1 MPLKASK
8 DGVGRMKWSEISIHT
23 TNEAIEPI
31 SYILHESGASGVVIE
46 DPFELTKEREDQ
58 FGEIY
63 QLNPDDYPEEGVM
76 VKAYLPVNSFLG
88 ETVEAIKESINNLI
102 IYDIDLGKNKVTIS
116 EVHEEEWA
124 TAWKKYYNP
133 VKISEKFTIVP
144 TWEIYEPVSSDE
156 LIIELDP
163 GMAFG
168 TGTHPTTV
176 LCIQAL
182 ERIVRPGDRVID
194 VGTGSGVL
202 SIAAAML
209 GAEDVRAYDLD
220 EVAVTS
226 AKLNIKLNKVSKTV
240 SISQNNLLDGVEEN
254 SADVIVA
261 NILAEVI
268 LRFTDDVARIVKPG
282 GVFIASG
289 IIQPKKDQVKEAL
302 IASGFE
308 ITETNLMED
317 WVALIAKRI

>member
-1 MPLKASK
+1 
-8 DGVGRMKWSEISIHT
+8 MKWSEIGILT

-31 SYILHESGASGVVIE
+31 SHILHEAGASGVVIE
-46 DPFELTKEREDQ
+46 DPFELVKEREDQ

-63 QLNPDDYPEEGVM
+63 QLNPDDYPEEGVII
-76 VKAYLPVNSFLG
+76 KAYLPVNSFLG
-88 ETVEAIKESINNLI
+88 ETVDGIKEAVNNLVS
-102 IYDIDLGKNKVTIS
+102 YDIDIGKNRVTIS
-116 EVHEEEWA
+116 EVNEEEWA

-144 TWEIYEPVSSDE
+144 TWEEYEPVSSDE

-182 ERIVRPGDRVID
+182 ERTVQTGDRIID

-202 SIAAAML
+202 SIAAAKL
-209 GAEDVRAYDLD
+209 GAGRIEALDLD
-220 EVAVTS
+220 EVAVNVAS
-226 AKLNIKLNKVSKTV
+226 GNIKLNKVQDLVKVRQS
-240 SISQNNLLDGVEEN
+240 NLLDGVEGE
-254 SADVIVA
+254 SDIVVA

-268 LRFTDDVARIVKPG
+268 LRFVHDAYRIVKKDG
-282 GVFIASG
+282 YFITSG
-289 IIQPKKDQVKEAL
+289 IIQQKKESVKEAL
-302 IASGFE
+302 LNAGFAIE
-308 ITETNLMED
+308 EVISMED
-317 WVALIAKRI
+317 WVAIIAKK

>member
-1 MPLKASK
+1 
-8 DGVGRMKWSEISIHT
+8 MKWSELSIHT

-31 SYILHESGASGVVIE
+31 SHILHEAGASGVVIE
-46 DPFELTKEREDQ
+46 DPFELTKERQDQ

-63 QLNPDDYPEEGVM
+63 QLNPDDYPEEGVI

-88 ETVEAIKESINNLI
+88 ETVDAIKESINNLI
-102 IYDIDLGKNKVTIS
+102 IHNIDIGINKVTIS
-116 EVHEEEWA
+116 EVNEEEWA
-124 TAWKKYYNP
+124 TAWKKYYHP

-144 TWEIYEPVSSDE
+144 TWEIYTPVSSDE

-176 LCIQAL
+176 MCIQAL
-182 ERIVRPGDRVID
+182 ERTVQPGDRVID

-226 AKLNIKLNKVSKTV
+226 ARLNIKLNKVSGKVTT
-240 SISQNNLLDGVEEN
+240 SQNNLLDGVEEN
-254 SADVIVA
+254 SADVVVA

-268 LRFTDDVARIVKPG
+268 LRFTDDVARVVKPG
-282 GVFIASG
+282 GTFIASG
-289 IIQPKKDQVKEAL
+289 IIQQKKDQVKEGL
-302 IASGFE
+302 IQSGFE
-308 ITETNLMED
+308 ITETILMED
-317 WVALIAKRI
+317 WVAIIAKRI

>member
-1 MPLKASK
+1 
-8 DGVGRMKWSEISIHT
+8 MKWSEISIHT
-23 TNEAIEPI
+23 TNEAVEPI
-31 SYILHESGASGVVIE
+31 SYILHEAGASGVVIE
-46 DPFELTKEREDQ
+46 DPFELVKEREDQ

-63 QLNPDDYPEEGVM
+63 QLNPDDYPEEGVI

-102 IYDIDLGKNKVTIS
+102 IHNIDIGINKVTIC

-144 TWEIYEPVSSDE
+144 TWEDYTPVSSDE

-182 ERIVRPGDRVID
+182 EKIVKNGDEVID

-202 SIAAAML
+202 SIAAALL
-209 GAEDVRAYDLD
+209 GAKHIRAFDLD
-220 EVAVTS
+220 EVAVTT
-226 AKLNIKLNKVSKTV
+226 ARINIKLNKVNKTV
-240 SISQNNLLDGVEEN
+240 DVSQNNLLDGVIEH
-254 SADVIVA
+254 SADVVVA

-268 LRFTDDVARIVKPG
+268 LRFTDDTARVVKPG
-282 GVFIASG
+282 GYFIASG
-289 IIQPKKDQVKEAL
+289 IIKQKKEQVMEAL
-302 IASGFE
+302 EDADFE
-308 ITETNLMED
+308 IVETILMED
-317 WVALIAKRI
+317 WVAIISKKK

>member
-1 MPLKASK
+1 
-8 DGVGRMKWSEISIHT
+8 MKWSEISIHT

-31 SYILHESGASGVVIE
+31 SNILHEAGASGVVIE
-46 DPFELTKEREDQ
+46 DPLELTKEREDQ

-63 QLNPDDYPEEGVM
+63 QLNPDDYPEEGVI

-102 IYDIDLGKNKVTIS
+102 IYNIDLGINKVTIS

-124 TAWKKYYNP
+124 TAWKKYYHP
-133 VKISEKFTIVP
+133 VKISERFTIVP
-144 TWEIYEPVSSDE
+144 TWEEYSPVNSDE

-176 LCIQAL
+176 MCIQAL
-182 ERIVRPGDRVID
+182 ERTVKNGDKVID

-209 GAEDVRAYDLD
+209 GAEQVRAYDLD
-220 EVAVTS
+220 EVAVRS
-226 AKLNIKLNKVSKTV
+226 ARLNIKLNKVSDIVTV
-240 SISQNNLLDGVEEN
+240 SQNNLLDGVEEH
-254 SADVIVA
+254 SADVVVA

-268 LRFTDDVARIVKPG
+268 LRFTADVARVVNPG
-282 GVFIASG
+282 GYFIASG
-289 IIQPKKDQVKEAL
+289 IIQPKKDLVKDAL
-302 IASGFE
+302 IQAGFAIKE
-308 ITETNLMED
+308 SILMED
-317 WVALIAKRI
+317 WVALIAEKQ

>member
-1 MPLKASK
+1 
-8 DGVGRMKWSEISIHT
+8 MKWSEISIHT

-31 SYILHESGASGVVIE
+31 SHILHEAGASGVVIE

-63 QLNPDDYPEEGVM
+63 QLNPDDYPEEGVI

-102 IYDIDLGKNKVTIS
+102 IYEIDIGKNKVTIS
-116 EVHEEEWA
+116 EVNEEEWA

-133 VKISEKFTIVP
+133 VKISERFTIVP
-144 TWEIYEPVSSDE
+144 TWEIYTPVSSDE

-176 LCIQAL
+176 MCIQAL
-182 ERIVRPGDRVID
+182 ERTVRPGDRVID

-202 SIAAAML
+202 TIAAAML
-209 GAEDVRAYDLD
+209 GAEDIRAYDLD
-220 EVAVTS
+220 EVAVTT
-226 AKLNIKLNKVSKTV
+226 ARLNIKLNKVNHRVT
-240 SISQNNLLDGVEEN
+240 ISQNNLLDGVEGN
-254 SADVIVA
+254 SADVVVA

-268 LRFTDDVARIVKPG
+268 LRFTKDVARVVKRG
-282 GVFIASG
+282 GSFIASG
-289 IIQPKKDQVKEAL
+289 IIKEKKDLVKEAL
-302 IASGFE
+302 VEAGFE
-308 ITETNLMED
+308 ITETILMED

>member
-1 MPLKASK
+1 
-8 DGVGRMKWSEISIHT
+8 MKWSEISIHT

-63 QLNPDDYPEEGVM
+63 QLNPDDYPEEGVIL
-76 VKAYLPVNSFLG
+76 KAYLPVNSFLG
-88 ETVEAIKESINNLI
+88 ETVDAIKESVNNLI
-102 IYDIDLGKNKVTIS
+102 IHNIDIGKNNVTIS
-116 EVHEEEWA
+116 EVNEEEWA
-124 TAWKKYYNP
+124 TAWKKYYHP
-133 VKISEKFTIVP
+133 VKISERFTIVP
-144 TWEIYEPVSSDE
+144 TWEIYTPVSSDE

-176 LCIQAL
+176 MCIQAL
-182 ERIVRPGDRVID
+182 ERTVHPGDRVID

-202 SIAAAML
+202 TIAAAML
-209 GAEDVRAYDLD
+209 GAEEVRAYDLD
-220 EVAVTS
+220 EIAVTI
-226 AKLNIKLNKVSKTV
+226 ARINIKLNKVSDVTT
-240 SISQNNLLDGVEEN
+240 IAQNNLLEGVEEN

-268 LRFTDDVARIVKPG
+268 LRFTDDVARVVKTG
-282 GVFIASG
+282 GSFIASG
-289 IIQPKKDQVKEAL
+289 IIQQKKDLVKAAL
-302 IASGFE
+302 VAAGFE
-308 ITETNLMED
+308 ITETILMED
-317 WVALIAKRI
+317 WVAIIAKRI

>member
-1 MPLKASK
+1 MEL
-8 DGVGRMKWSEISIHT
+8 VEVKWSEIMIHT

-31 SYILHESGASGVVIE
+31 SNILHEAGASGVVIE
-46 DPFELTKEREDQ
+46 DPFDLIKEREDQ

-63 QLNPDDYPEEGVM
+63 QLNPDDYPEEGVII
-76 VKAYLPVNSFLG
+76 KAYIAVNSFLG
-88 ETVEAIKESINNLI
+88 ETIEEIKQSINNLTELNI
-102 IYDIDLGKNKVTIS
+102 DIGHNDVSIS
-116 EVHEEEWA
+116 EVNEEEWA

-144 TWEIYEPVSSDE
+144 TWEEYEPVSSDE

-176 LCIQAL
+176 MCIQAL
-182 ERIVRPGDRVID
+182 ERTVKQGDSVID

-209 GAEDVRAYDLD
+209 GAEKVTALDLD
-220 EVAVTS
+220 EVAVQS
-226 AKLNIKLNKVSKTV
+226 ARLNVKLNKVQSVVTV
-240 SISQNNLLDGVEEN
+240 SKNDLLQGMDGQV
-254 SADVIVA
+254 DVVVS

-268 LRFTDDVARIVKPG
+268 MSFTDDVSKAVKMG
-282 GVFIASG
+282 GYFIASG
-289 IIQPKKDQVKEAL
+289 IIQQKKDQVKDAM
-302 IASGFE
+302 IASGFTIE
-308 ITETNLMED
+308 ETIIMED
-317 WVALIAKRI
+317 WVAFIAKRG

>member
-1 MPLKASK
+1 
-8 DGVGRMKWSEISIHT
+8 MKWSEISIHT

-31 SYILHESGASGVVIE
+31 SHILHEAGASGVVIE

-63 QLNPDDYPEEGVM
+63 QLNPDDYPEEGVI
-76 VKAYLPVNSFLG
+76 VKAYMPVNSFLG
-88 ETVEAIKESINNLI
+88 ETVEAIKDSINNLI
-102 IYDIDLGKNKVTIS
+102 LFNIDIGINKVTIS
-116 EVHEEEWA
+116 EVNEEEWA

-144 TWEIYEPVSSDE
+144 TWEIYNPVSSDE

-176 LCIQAL
+176 MCIQAL
-182 ERIVRPGDRVID
+182 ERTVRPGDRVID

-209 GAEDVRAYDLD
+209 RAEDVRAYDLD
-220 EVAVTS
+220 EVAVTQ
-226 AKLNIKLNKVSKTV
+226 AKLNIKLNKVHNMV
-240 SISQNNLLDGVEEN
+240 NVSQNNLLDGVEEG

-268 LRFTDDVARIVKPG
+268 LRFTDDAARIVKPG
-282 GVFIASG
+282 GYFITSG
-289 IIQPKKDQVKEAL
+289 IIQQKKDQVKEAL
-302 IASGFE
+302 VSSGFE
-308 ITETNLMED
+308 ITETILMED
-317 WVALIAKRI
+317 WVAIISKRV